1 MLPLR
6 VAAIQMRADGDHP
19 RSLARAVDLCAR
31 ALDGGARLV
40 VLPENFA
47 GVAPPASR
55 RAWAF
60 APEDPLA
67 SDALGKL
74 AELSRH
80 DPHALVVA
88 GGTPELAE
96 GGKLF
101 NSCVAIAGGEVV
113 AIYRKLHL
121 FDADLRTTA
130 GEAAVWRESD
140 GVRAGDRAV
149 LVRTRECAIGL
160 SICYDLRFAAL
171 YRALGDAGAELLV
184 VPAAFTVPTG
194 QAHWEVLVRARA
206 IERQCFVV
214 AAAQHGE
221 HGDGRA
227 SWGHSLVV
235 DPWGRVL
242 ATVERGDDVL
252 LVDLDPAALDEARR
266 VLPCLGHAAAP
277 ERLGVEVVDAV
288 RPA

>member
-1 MLPLR
+1 MLALR

-19 RSLARAVDLCAR
+19 RSLGRAVDLCAR
-31 ALDGGARLV
+31 ALDGGAQLV

-47 GVAPPASR
+47 GVATPAAR

-60 APEDPLA
+60 APDDPLA
-67 SDALGKL
+67 SDTLGRL
-74 AELSRH
+74 AELSRDH
-80 DPHALVVA
+80 ARALVVA
-88 GGTPELAE
+88 GGTPELAPD
-96 GGKLF
+96 GKLF

-121 FDADLRTTA
+121 FDADLSASA

-140 GVRAGDRAV
+140 GVSPGDRAV
-149 LVRTRECAIGL
+149 LVRTPTCAIGL

-171 YRALGDAGAELLV
+171 YAALGKAGAELFV

-206 IERQCFVV
+206 IERQAFVV

-242 ATVERGDDVL
+242 GRVERGDDVL
-252 LVDLDPAALDEARR
+252 LVDLDPAALEQARSA
-266 VLPCLGHAAAP
+266 LPCLGHAVGP
-277 ERLGVEVVDAV
+277 ERLAVTVVDV
-288 RPA
+288 TPA

>member
-1 MLPLR
+1 VQPLR

-19 RSLARAVDLCAR
+19 RSLARAVEQCAR
-31 ALDGGARLV
+31 ALDGGAQLV

-47 GVAPPASR
+47 GVSTPAGR

-67 SDALGKL
+67 SDTLGQL
-74 AELSRH
+74 AELSRAE
-80 DPHALVVA
+80 PHAVVVA
-88 GGTPELAE
+88 GGTPELAPD
-96 GGKLF
+96 GKLF
-101 NSCVAIAGGEVV
+101 NSCVAITDGRVV

-121 FDADLRTTA
+121 FDADLRASA
-130 GEAAVWRESD
+130 GDAAVWRESD
-140 GVRAGDRAV
+140 GTSAGDRAV
-149 LVRTRECAIGL
+149 LVRTPRCAIGL

-171 YRALGDAGAELLV
+171 YRALGESGAELFV

-206 IERQCFVV
+206 IERQSFVV

-242 ATVERGDDVL
+242 GRVERGDDVL
-252 LVDLDPAALDEARR
+252 LVDLDPAALDEARSA
-266 VLPCLGHAAAP
+266 LPCLTHAVAP
-277 ERLGVEVVDAV
+277 ERLAVDVVDAS
-288 RPA
+288 A